1 MRKLIVTLVIISAIS
16 CNKST
21 NTTEKTTIYYLKI
34 ESIDN
39 DNSVTTSPITPV
51 KVIE

>member
-1 MRKLIVTLVIISAIS
+1 MRKLIAILVVILAIS

-21 NTTEKTTIYYLKI
+21 NATEKTTIYYLKI

-39 DNSVTTSPITPV
+39 DNSVTTSPIIPV
-51 KVIE
+51 NVIE